1 MVACGCAPD
10 PAPTSLMPQPPA
22 AFAALRHRN
31 FRLLWSGQLVSM
43 AGSMMQNAAILWQVS
58 LLAAPA
64 HRGVALGMVGMVRI
78 LPIITFSIVS
88 GVVADALDRR
98 RLMLVT
104 QTGMALSALALA
116 ALEFS
121 GSRLLWPVYVLAAIS
136 AAFGTFD
143 GPARQSL
150 TATLVPRD
158 ELPNAIGLMTTMFQ
172 VASVLGPAVGGLVIA
187 SAGVAWCYAT
197 NAASFLCVIVAVLAM
212 RDVPVA
218 AAHERARVSWAAA
231 REGLAFVFGAPLIRS
246 TMLLDFFATFFASA
260 TALLPMVATDL
271 LHVGARGY
279 GLLSAAPSAGAL
291 VAAVALAPMVPAI
304 RRRGALLLWAVAVYG
319 AATVGFGFARD
330 FTLAFVFLALT
341 GAADTVSM
349 VLRNIIRQL
358 ATPDTMRGRMTSV
371 NMIFFMG
378 GPQLGELE
386 AGLFAQAFGVVASV
400 VSGGVGCLLAVGW
413 VAARTP
419 SLRRYVRE
427 DAAVTGRDSAA

>member
-1 MVACGCAPD
+1 
-10 PAPTSLMPQPPA
+10 MPRLPA

-43 AGSMMQNAAILWQVS
+43 AGSMMQSAAILWQVS

-64 HRGVALGMVGMVRI
+64 HRGVALGMVGLVRI
-78 LPIITFSIVS
+78 LPIIAFSLVS

-104 QTGMALSALALA
+104 QTGMALCALALA
-116 ALEFS
+116 ALEFT
-121 GSRLLWPVYVLAAIS
+121 GSRLLWPVYALAAVS
-136 AAFGTFD
+136 AGFGTFD

-150 TATLVPRD
+150 TATLVPRA

-172 VASVLGPAVGGLVIA
+172 VASVLGPAVAGLLIA
-187 SAGVAWCYAT
+187 TAGVAWCYAA
-197 NAASFLCVIVAVLAM
+197 NAASFLCVIAAVVAM
-212 RDVPVA
+212 RDLPVA
-218 AAHERARVSWAAA
+218 AAAERAQLSWGAA
-231 REGLAFVFGAPLIRS
+231 RDGLAFVFRTPLIRS

-279 GLLSAAPSAGAL
+279 GLLSAAPSVGAL
-291 VAAVALAPMVPAI
+291 VAALMLAPLVPAI
-304 RRRGALLLWAVAVYG
+304 RRRGALLLWAVAIYG
-319 AATVGFGFARD
+319 AATVGFGVARG
-330 FTLAFVFLALT
+330 FVAAFVCLALT

-349 VLRNIIRQL
+349 VLRNIVRQL

-386 AGLFAQAFGVVASV
+386 AGLVAQAFGVAASV
-400 VSGGVGCLLAVGW
+400 VSGGLGCLLAVAW

-419 SLRRYVRE
+419 TLRRYLRE
-427 DAAVTGRDSAA
+427 DAVVTGRDSAA

>member
-1 MVACGCAPD
+1 
-10 PAPTSLMPQPPA
+10 MPELDA
-22 AFAALRHRN
+22 AFAALRFRN

-43 AGSMMQNAAILWQVS
+43 AGSMMQNAAILWHVS
-58 LLAAPA
+58 LLVSPA
-64 HRGVALGMVGMVRI
+64 HRGVALGMVGLVRI
-78 LPIITFSIVS
+78 VPIIVFSLVS
-88 GVVADALDRR
+88 GVVADAFDRR

-104 QTGMALSALALA
+104 QIGMALCAAGLA

-121 GSRLLWPVYVLAAIS
+121 GVRLLWPVYGLAALS

-150 TATLVPRD
+150 TATLVPRHH
-158 ELPNAIGLMTTMFQ
+158 LPNAISLMTIMFQ

-187 SAGVAWCYAT
+187 TGGVAWCYTA
-197 NAASFLCVIVAVLAM
+197 NAISFLCVIAAVLAM
-212 RDVPVA
+212 SDVPVA
-218 AAHERARVSWAAA
+218 APGVRAQVSWAAA
-231 REGLAFVFGAPLIRS
+231 REGLSFVFRTPLIRS

-279 GLLSAAPSAGAL
+279 GLLSAAPSVGAVVAG
-291 VAAVALAPMVPAI
+291 LAMAPLADRI
-304 RRRGALLLWAVAVYG
+304 RRRGAVLLWAVAAYG
-319 AATVGFGFARD
+319 LATVGFGLVHEYAAAFA
-330 FTLAFVFLALT
+330 FLALT

-349 VLRNIIRQL
+349 VIRNVIRQL
-358 ATPDTMRGRMTSV
+358 STPDTMRGRMTSV

-386 AGLFAQAFGVVASV
+386 AGLVAQAFGVAASV
-400 VSGGVGCLLAVGW
+400 VSGGLGCLLAVGW

-419 SLRRYVRE
+419 SLRNYVRE
-427 DAAVTGRDSAA
+427 RAAAETPDSQTA